1 MSLPPNFGQAFD
13 LSSLTKPKVDPTTPL
28 PGIEVSVEN
37 LSSDILPL
45 SLVRPVIV
53 LMWSPRSA
61 ESVEMIKV
69 LGKLQI
75 DFKEAFALARVDIE
89 AHPQVA
95 QAFQTKA
102 VPYAVAIIAEQMV
115 PLFEQSYPEA
125 QVRMVIDKVLTLASE
140 QGIGQAPVEQ
150 MEAEEIEAMEALE
163 AGNYVAA
170 EAAYKKWLSRK
181 PSENLAK
188 LGLAQTQLLM
198 RTEGSDLDTVISE
211 STKNPGD
218 IALQLKAADVEM
230 VNGGVEAAFTRL
242 LHAVRATSG
251 DDRTKVKNHLLNL
264 FALVDP
270 SDPRLV
276 AARKELASA
285 LFSEKH

>member
-13 LSSLTKPKVDPTTPL
+13 LSSLTKPKVDPSVPL

-37 LSSDILPL
+37 LSSDILPM

-61 ESVEMIKV
+61 ESVEMVKL
-69 LGKLQI
+69 LGKLEI
-75 DFKEAFALARVDIE
+75 DYKEAFALARVDIE

-95 QAFQTKA
+95 QAFQTKSI
-102 VPYAVAIIAEQMV
+102 PYAVAIIAEQMV
-115 PLFEQSYPEA
+115 PLFEQPYPEA
-125 QVRMVIDKVLTLASE
+125 QVKMVLDKVLTLASE
-140 QGIGQAPVEQ
+140 QGVGQAPVEQ
-150 MEAEEIEAMEALE
+150 MEPEEAEAMDALE
-163 AGNYVAA
+163 AGDYIAA

-181 PSENLAK
+181 PAENLAK
-188 LGLAQTQLLM
+188 LGLAQTQLLI
-198 RTEGSDLDTVISE
+198 RTEGLELNAVLDE
-211 STKNPGD
+211 STKNPSD
-218 IALQLKAADVEM
+218 IALQLKAADVEI

-242 LHAVRATSG
+242 LHAIRATSG
-251 DDRTKVKNHLLNL
+251 DDRAKIKDHLLNL
-264 FALVDP
+264 FALVDQ

-285 LFSEKH
+285 LF

>member
-13 LSSLTKPKVDPTTPL
+13 LSSLTKPKVNPSTPL

-53 LMWSPRSA
+53 VMWSPRSA
-61 ESVEMIKV
+61 ESADMVKV
-69 LGKLQI
+69 LGKLEVDYKQ
-75 DFKEAFALARVDIE
+75 AFALARVDIE
-89 AHPQVA
+89 THPQVG
-95 QAFQTKA
+95 QAFQTKSI
-102 VPYAVAIIAEQMV
+102 PYAVAIIAEQMV

-125 QVRMVIDKVLTLASE
+125 QVRMVIDKVLLLAAE

-150 MEAEEIEAMEALE
+150 MEAEEIEALEALE
-163 AGNYVAA
+163 AGNYLAA

-181 PSENLAK
+181 PSENFAK

-198 RTEGSDLDTVISE
+198 RTEGLELVTVISE
-211 STKNPGD
+211 STKNPSD
-218 IALQLKAADVEM
+218 IALQLKAADVEI

-251 DDRTKVKNHLLNL
+251 DDRAKVKDHLLNL

-270 SDPRLV
+270 TDPRLV

-285 LFSEKH
+285 LF

>member
-13 LSSLTKPKVDPTTPL
+13 LSSLTKPKVDPSIPL

-37 LSSDILPL
+37 LSGDILPL

-53 LMWSPRSA
+53 LMWSPRSP
-61 ESVEMIKV
+61 ESVEMIKI
-69 LGKLQI
+69 LGKLEG
-75 DFKEAFALARVDIE
+75 DYKGAFALARVDIE
-89 AHPQVA
+89 SHPQVA
-95 QAFQTKA
+95 QAFQTKT

-125 QVRMVIDKVLTLASE
+125 QVRMVLDKVLTLASE

-150 MEAEEIEAMEALE
+150 MEAEEIEAMDALE

-188 LGLAQTQLLM
+188 LGLAQTQLLI
-198 RTEGSDLDTVISE
+198 RTEGLELNVVLDE
-211 STKNPGD
+211 SRKNPTD
-218 IALQLKAADVEM
+218 ITLQLRAADVEI
-230 VNGGVEAAFTRL
+230 VNGGVEAAFARL
-242 LHAVRATSG
+242 IQAVRFTSG
-251 DDRTKVKNHLLNL
+251 DERTKVKDHLLNL
-264 FALVDP
+264 FALVDQ
-270 SDPRLV
+270 SDPRLA

-285 LFSEKH
+285 LF

>member
-13 LSSLTKPKVDPTTPL
+13 LSSLTKPKVDPSVPL

-37 LSSDILPL
+37 LSNDILPM

-61 ESVEMIKV
+61 ESVEMVKL
-69 LGKLQI
+69 LGKLEI
-75 DFKEAFALARVDIE
+75 DYKEAFALARVDIE

-95 QAFQTKA
+95 QAFQTKSI
-102 VPYAVAIIAEQMV
+102 PYAVAIIAEQMV
-115 PLFEQSYPEA
+115 PLFEQPYPEA
-125 QVRMVIDKVLTLASE
+125 QVKMVLDKVLTLASE
-140 QGIGQAPVEQ
+140 QGVGQAPVEQ
-150 MEAEEIEAMEALE
+150 MEPEEAEAMDALE
-163 AGNYVAA
+163 AGDYIAA

-181 PSENLAK
+181 PAENLAK
-188 LGLAQTQLLM
+188 LGLAQTQLLI
-198 RTEGSDLDTVISE
+198 RTEGLELNVVLDE
-211 STKNPGD
+211 STKNPSD
-218 IALQLKAADVEM
+218 IALQLKAADVEI

-251 DDRTKVKNHLLNL
+251 DDRAKIKDHLLNL
-264 FALVDP
+264 FALVDQ

-285 LFSEKH
+285 LF

>member
-1 MSLPPNFGQAFD
+1 M
-13 LSSLTKPKVDPTTPL
+13 

-53 LMWSPRSA
+53 LMWSPRSV
-61 ESVEMIKV
+61 ESVEMVKI
-69 LGKLQI
+69 LGKLET
-75 DFKEAFALARVDIE
+75 DYKNAFSLARVDIE
-89 AHPQVA
+89 VHPQVA
-95 QAFQTKA
+95 QAFQTKSI
-102 VPYAVAIIAEQMV
+102 PYAVAIIAEQMV

-150 MEAEEIEAMEALE
+150 MEAEEIEAMDALE
-163 AGNYVAA
+163 AGNYLAA
-170 EAAYKKWLSRK
+170 EAAYKKWLNRK
-181 PSENLAK
+181 PAENLAK

-198 RTEGSDLDTVISE
+198 RTEGLELDTVISE
-211 STKNPGD
+211 STKNPSD
-218 IALQLKAADVEM
+218 IALQLKAADIEI

-242 LHAVRATSG
+242 LHAIRATSG
-251 DDRTKVKNHLLNL
+251 DDRAKVKDHLLTL

-285 LFSEKH
+285 LF

>member
-13 LSSLTKPKVDPTTPL
+13 LSSLTKPKVDPSIPM

-37 LSSDILPL
+37 LSSEILPL

-53 LMWSPRSA
+53 LMWSARSP
-61 ESVEMIKV
+61 ESVEMVKV
-69 LGKLQI
+69 LGKLEI
-75 DFKEAFALARVDIE
+75 DYKQTFALARVDIE
-89 AHPQVA
+89 VHPQVA
-95 QAFQTKA
+95 QAFQTKNI
-102 VPYAVAIIAEQMV
+102 PYAVAIIAEQMV
-115 PLFEQSYPEA
+115 PLFEQRYPEA
-125 QVRMVIDKVLTLASE
+125 QVRMVLDKVLTLASE
-140 QGIGQAPVEQ
+140 QGVGQAPVEQ

-163 AGNYVAA
+163 AGDYIAA
-170 EAAYKKWLSRK
+170 ETAYKKWLARK
-181 PSENLAK
+181 PSESLAK

-198 RTEGSDLDTVISE
+198 HTEGLDLNQVIEE
-211 STKNPGD
+211 STKNPSD
-218 IALQLKAADVEM
+218 IAMQLKAADVEI

-251 DDRTKVKNHLLNL
+251 DDRTKVKDHLLNL

-270 SDPRLV
+270 NDPRLV

-285 LFSEKH
+285 LF

>member
-69 LGKLQI
+69 LGKLEV
-75 DFKEAFALARVDIE
+75 DYKGAFALARVDIE

-125 QVRMVIDKVLTLASE
+125 QVRMVMDKVLTLASE

-150 MEAEEIEAMEALE
+150 MEAEEIEAMDALE

-198 RTEGSDLDTVISE
+198 RTEGLELSEVIEQSALNPSDIQ
-211 STKNPGD
+211 
-218 IALQLKAADVEM
+218 LQLKAADVEI
-230 VNGGVEAAFTRL
+230 VNGGVEAAFARL
-242 LHAVRATSG
+242 IHAVRATSG
-251 DDRTKVKNHLLNL
+251 DERTTVKDHLLNL
-264 FALVDP
+264 FALVDQ

-285 LFSEKH
+285 LF

>member
-13 LSSLTKPKVDPTTPL
+13 LSSLTKPKVDPATPL

-53 LMWSPRSA
+53 LMWSPRST
-61 ESVEMIKV
+61 ESVEMVKV
-69 LGKLQI
+69 LGKLEI
-75 DFKEAFALARVDIE
+75 DYKGAFALARVDIE

-102 VPYAVAIIAEQMV
+102 IPYAVAIIAEQMV

-125 QVRMVIDKVLTLASE
+125 QVRMVMDKVLTLASE
-140 QGIGQAPVEQ
+140 QGIGEAPVEQ
-150 MEAEEIEAMEALE
+150 MEAEEIEAMDALE

-181 PSENLAK
+181 PAENLAK

-198 RTEGSDLDTVISE
+198 RTEGLELNEVIDQSALNPSDIQ
-211 STKNPGD
+211 
-218 IALQLKAADVEM
+218 LQLKAADVEM
-230 VNGGVEAAFTRL
+230 VNGGVEAAFARL
-242 LHAVRATSG
+242 IHAVRATSG
-251 DDRTKVKNHLLNL
+251 DERTKVKDHLLNL
-264 FALVDP
+264 FALVDQ

-285 LFSEKH
+285 LF

>member
-1 MSLPPNFGQAFD
+1 M
-13 LSSLTKPKVDPTTPL
+13 

-53 LMWSPRSA
+53 LMWSPRSP
-61 ESVEMIKV
+61 ESVEMVKV
-69 LGKLQI
+69 LGKLEV
-75 DFKEAFALARVDIE
+75 DYKAAFSLARVDIE

-95 QAFQTKA
+95 QAFQTKSI
-102 VPYAVAIIAEQMV
+102 PYAVAIIAEQMV
-115 PLFEQSYPEA
+115 PLFEQAYPEA
-125 QVRMVIDKVLTLASE
+125 QVKMVIDKVIALAAE
-140 QGIGQAPVEQ
+140 QGVGEAPVEQ

-163 AGNYVAA
+163 TGNYIAA

-181 PSENLAK
+181 PAENLAK

-198 RTEGSDLDTVISE
+198 RTEGLELNAVIDE
-211 STKNPGD
+211 STKNPTD
-218 IALQLKAADVEM
+218 IDLQLKAADVEI

-251 DDRTKVKNHLLNL
+251 DDRAKVKDHLLNL
-264 FALVDP
+264 FALVDQG
-270 SDPRLV
+270 DPRLV

-285 LFSEKH
+285 LF

>member
-61 ESVEMIKV
+61 ESIEMIKV
-69 LGKLQI
+69 LGKLEV
-75 DFKEAFALARVDIE
+75 DYKGAFALARVDIE

-115 PLFEQSYPEA
+115 PLFEQSYPET
-125 QVRMVIDKVLTLASE
+125 QVRMVMDKVLTLASE

-150 MEAEEIEAMEALE
+150 MEAEEIEAMDALE

-198 RTEGSDLDTVISE
+198 RTEGLELSEVIDQSAL
-211 STKNPGD
+211 NPSD
-218 IALQLKAADVEM
+218 IALQLKAADVEI
-230 VNGGVEAAFTRL
+230 VNGGVEAAFARL
-242 LHAVRATSG
+242 IHAVRATSG
-251 DDRTKVKNHLLNL
+251 DERTKVKDHLLNL
-264 FALVDP
+264 FALVDQ

-285 LFSEKH
+285 LF

>member
-13 LSSLTKPKVDPTTPL
+13 LSSLTKPKVDPSVPL

-61 ESVEMIKV
+61 ESVEMVKL
-69 LGKLQI
+69 LGKLEI
-75 DFKEAFALARVDIE
+75 DYKEAFALARVDIE

-95 QAFQTKA
+95 QAFQTKSI
-102 VPYAVAIIAEQMV
+102 PYAVAIIAEQMV
-115 PLFEQSYPEA
+115 PLFEQPYPEA
-125 QVRMVIDKVLTLASE
+125 QVKMVLDKVLTLASE
-140 QGIGQAPVEQ
+140 QGVGQAPVEQ
-150 MEAEEIEAMEALE
+150 MEPEEAEAMDALE
-163 AGNYVAA
+163 AGDYIAA

-181 PSENLAK
+181 PAENLAK
-188 LGLAQTQLLM
+188 LGLAQTQLLI
-198 RTEGSDLDTVISE
+198 RTEGLELNAVLDE
-211 STKNPGD
+211 STKNPSD
-218 IALQLKAADVEM
+218 IALQLKAADVEI

-251 DDRTKVKNHLLNL
+251 DDRAKIKDHLLNL
-264 FALVDP
+264 FALVDQ

-285 LFSEKH
+285 LF

>member
-13 LSSLTKPKVDPTTPL
+13 LSSLTKPKVEPATPL

-53 LMWSPRSA
+53 LMWSPRST
-61 ESVEMIKV
+61 ESVEMVKV
-69 LGKLQI
+69 LGKLEI
-75 DFKEAFALARVDIE
+75 DYKGAFALARVDIE

-115 PLFEQSYPEA
+115 PLFEQSYPET
-125 QVRMVIDKVLTLASE
+125 QVRMVMDKVLTLASE

-150 MEAEEIEAMEALE
+150 MEAEEIEAMDALE

-198 RTEGSDLDTVISE
+198 RTEGLELSEVIDQSALNPSDIT
-211 STKNPGD
+211 
-218 IALQLKAADVEM
+218 LQLKAADVEI
-230 VNGGVEAAFTRL
+230 VNGGVEAAFARL
-242 LHAVRATSG
+242 IHAVRATSG
-251 DDRTKVKNHLLNL
+251 DERTKVKDHLLNL
-264 FALVDP
+264 FALVDQ

-285 LFSEKH
+285 LF

>member
-13 LSSLTKPKVDPTTPL
+13 LSSLTKPKVDPSIPM

-37 LSSDILPL
+37 LSSEILPL
-45 SLVRPVIV
+45 SLVRPVII
-53 LMWSPRSA
+53 LMWSPRSPESA
-61 ESVEMIKV
+61 EMVKL
-69 LGKLQI
+69 LGKLEGDYKQ
-75 DFKEAFALARVDIE
+75 AFALARVDIE

-95 QAFQTKA
+95 QAFQTKT

-115 PLFEQSYPEA
+115 PLFEQAYPEA
-125 QVRMVIDKVLTLASE
+125 QVRMVLDKVLTLASE
-140 QGIGQAPVEQ
+140 QGVGQAPVEH

-163 AGNYVAA
+163 AGNYLAA

-198 RTEGSDLDTVISE
+198 RTEGLDLNQVIDE
-211 STKNPGD
+211 STNNPGD
-218 IALQLKAADVEM
+218 IALQLKAADVEI

-242 LHAVRATSG
+242 LHAVRATTG
-251 DDRTKVKNHLLNL
+251 DDRSKVKDHLLNL

-285 LFSEKH
+285 LF

>member
-13 LSSLTKPKVDPTTPL
+13 LSSLTKPKVDPSIPL

-37 LSSDILPL
+37 LSIDILPL

-53 LMWSPRSA
+53 LMWSPRFT

-69 LGKLQI
+69 LGKLEG
-75 DFKEAFALARVDIE
+75 DYKGAFALARVDIE

-95 QAFQTKA
+95 QAFQTKS

-125 QVRMVIDKVLTLASE
+125 QVRMVLDKVLTLASE

-150 MEAEEIEAMEALE
+150 LEAEEIEAMDALE
-163 AGNYVAA
+163 AGSYAAA

-188 LGLAQTQLLM
+188 LGLAQTQLLI
-198 RTEGSDLDTVISE
+198 RTEGLELDVVLDE
-211 STKNPGD
+211 SLKNPAD
-218 IALQLKAADVEM
+218 ISLQLRAADVEI
-230 VNGGVEAAFTRL
+230 VNGGVEAGFARL
-242 LHAVRATSG
+242 IQAVRSTSG
-251 DDRTKVKNHLLNL
+251 DERTKVKDHLLNL
-264 FALVDP
+264 FALVDQ

-285 LFSEKH
+285 LF

>member
-13 LSSLTKPKVDPTTPL
+13 LSSLTKPKVDPSIPM

-45 SLVRPVIV
+45 SRVRPVIIV
-53 LMWSPRSA
+53 MWSPRSP
-61 ESVEMIKV
+61 ESVEMVKV
-69 LGKLQI
+69 LGKLEV
-75 DFKEAFALARVDIE
+75 DYKAAFSLARVDIDV
-89 AHPQVA
+89 HPQVA
-95 QAFQTKA
+95 QAFQTKSI
-102 VPYAVAIIAEQMV
+102 PYAVAIIAEQMV
-115 PLFEQSYPEA
+115 PLFEQAYPEA
-125 QVRMVIDKVLTLASE
+125 QVKMVIDKVLALAAE
-140 QGIGQAPVEQ
+140 QGVGEAPVEQ

-163 AGNYVAA
+163 SGNYIAA
-170 EAAYKKWLSRK
+170 EAAYKKWLARK
-181 PSENLAK
+181 PAENLAK

-198 RTEGSDLDTVISE
+198 RTEGLDLNAVIDE
-211 STKNPGD
+211 STKNPTD
-218 IALQLKAADVEM
+218 IDLQLKAADVEI

-251 DDRTKVKNHLLNL
+251 DDRAKAKDHLLNL
-264 FALVDP
+264 FALVDH

-285 LFSEKH
+285 LF

>member
-13 LSSLTKPKVDPTTPL
+13 LSSLTKPKVDPSIPM

-37 LSSDILPL
+37 LSSEILPL
-45 SLVRPVIV
+45 SLVRSVIV
-53 LMWSPRSA
+53 LMWSPRSPESA
-61 ESVEMIKV
+61 EMVKL
-69 LGKLQI
+69 LGKLEGDYKQ
-75 DFKEAFALARVDIE
+75 AFALARVDIE

-95 QAFQTKA
+95 QAFQTKT

-115 PLFEQSYPEA
+115 PLFEQAYPEA
-125 QVRMVIDKVLTLASE
+125 QVRMVLDKVLTLASE
-140 QGIGQAPVEQ
+140 QGVGQAPVEQ

-163 AGNYVAA
+163 AGNYLAA

-181 PSENLAK
+181 PSESLAK

-198 RTEGSDLDTVISE
+198 RTEGLDLNQVIDE
-211 STKNPGD
+211 STNNPGD
-218 IALQLKAADVEM
+218 IALQLKAADVEI

-242 LHAVRATSG
+242 LHAVRATTG
-251 DDRTKVKNHLLNL
+251 DDRSKVKDHLLNL

-285 LFSEKH
+285 LF

>member
-13 LSSLTKPKVDPTTPL
+13 LSSLTKPKVDPATPL

-53 LMWSPRSA
+53 LMWSPRST
-61 ESVEMIKV
+61 ESVEMVKV
-69 LGKLQI
+69 LGKLEI
-75 DFKEAFALARVDIE
+75 DYKGAFALARVDIE

-125 QVRMVIDKVLTLASE
+125 QVRMVMDKVLTLASE
-140 QGIGQAPVEQ
+140 QGIGEAPVEQ
-150 MEAEEIEAMEALE
+150 MEAEEIEAMDALE
-163 AGNYVAA
+163 AGNYLAA

-181 PSENLAK
+181 PAENLAK

-198 RTEGSDLDTVISE
+198 RTEGLELSEVIDQSALNPSDIQ
-211 STKNPGD
+211 
-218 IALQLKAADVEM
+218 LQLKAADVEI
-230 VNGGVEAAFTRL
+230 VNGGVEAAFARL
-242 LHAVRATSG
+242 IHAVRATSG
-251 DDRTKVKNHLLNL
+251 DERTKVKEHLLNL
-264 FALVDP
+264 FALVDQ

-285 LFSEKH
+285 LF

>member
-69 LGKLQI
+69 LGKLEV
-75 DFKEAFALARVDIE
+75 DYKGAFALARVDIE
-89 AHPQVA
+89 EHPQVA

-125 QVRMVIDKVLTLASE
+125 QVRMVMDKVLTLASE

-150 MEAEEIEAMEALE
+150 MEAEEIEAMDALE

-170 EAAYKKWLSRK
+170 EAAYRKWLSRK

-198 RTEGSDLDTVISE
+198 RTEGLELSEVIDQSAL
-211 STKNPGD
+211 NPSD
-218 IALQLKAADVEM
+218 IALQLKAADVEI
-230 VNGGVEAAFTRL
+230 VNGGVEAAFARL
-242 LHAVRATSG
+242 IHAVRATSG
-251 DDRTKVKNHLLNL
+251 DERTKVKDHLLNL
-264 FALVDP
+264 FALVDQ

-285 LFSEKH
+285 LF

>member
-13 LSSLTKPKVDPTTPL
+13 LSSLTKPKVDPATPL

-53 LMWSPRSA
+53 LMWSPRST
-61 ESVEMIKV
+61 ESVEMVKV
-69 LGKLQI
+69 LGKLET
-75 DFKEAFALARVDIE
+75 DYKGAFALARVDIE

-125 QVRMVIDKVLTLASE
+125 QVRMVMDKVLTLASE
-140 QGIGQAPVEQ
+140 QGIGEAPVEQ
-150 MEAEEIEAMEALE
+150 MEAEEIEAMDALE
-163 AGNYVAA
+163 AGNYLAA

-181 PSENLAK
+181 PAENLAK

-198 RTEGSDLDTVISE
+198 RTEGLELNEVIDQSALNPSDIQ
-211 STKNPGD
+211 
-218 IALQLKAADVEM
+218 LQLKAADVEI
-230 VNGGVEAAFTRL
+230 VNGGVEAAFARL
-242 LHAVRATSG
+242 IHAVRATSG
-251 DDRTKVKNHLLNL
+251 DERNKVKDHLLNL
-264 FALVDP
+264 FALVDQ

-285 LFSEKH
+285 LF